1 MQKVVYI
8 DSIFFVNFMMDMML
22 LYLTGK
28 TICGKISFRRLLLGS
43 LIGAGGYC
51 LILCLSFFFCREELI
66 LGMFPLAFLMV
77 KAGCRVTGVKGVLR
91 GVGYVFTYAFLIG
104 GVMLFLLKQFPF
116 LRKNRESILVILAA
130 GCFGFFLCRELLI
143 HIKRKKQN
151 VFYRVFLNGD
161 ERELQILGLIDTG
174 NGLTDPVSGQPVAI
188 MEETVWNEMQKE
200 KRPEK
205 YKVIPFH
212 SIGKKRGILEGYE
225 VERIEIECES
235 EKKELTNVTIAVFQ
249 GKLSVKGDYQIILP
263 PQWSF

>member
-8 DSIFFVNFMMDMML
+8 DSIFFINFMMDMML

-28 TICGKISFRRLLLGS
+28 TIHGEVSFQKLCFGS

-51 LILCLSFFFCREELI
+51 IALCFSFHFAYAELI
-66 LGMFPLAFLMV
+66 LEMFPIAFLMV
-77 KAGCRVTGVKGVLR
+77 KVGCKVTGVKKVLR
-91 GVGYVFTYAFLIG
+91 GMGYMFTYAFLIG
-104 GVMLFLLKQFPF
+104 GVVLFLLRRFPF
-116 LRKNRESILVILAA
+116 FKRYHENVLVVLSA
-130 GCFGFFLCRELLI
+130 GCFGFFLCRELLLYL
-143 HIKRKKQN
+143 KRKKQN
-151 VFYRVFLNGD
+151 VFCRVILNGD
-161 ERELQILGLIDTG
+161 ERKLQIMGLIDTG
-174 NGLTDPVSGQPVAI
+174 NGLIDPINGQPVAV
-188 MEETVWNEMQKE
+188 MEEAVWHEMEKE

-225 VERIEIECES
+225 VEKIEIECES
-235 EKKELTNVTIAVFQ
+235 EKKELTNVTIAVFR

>member
-1 MQKVVYI
+1 M
-8 DSIFFVNFMMDMML
+8 
-22 LYLTGK
+22 
-28 TICGKISFRRLLLGS
+28 
-43 LIGAGGYC
+43 
-51 LILCLSFFFCREELI
+51 
-66 LGMFPLAFLMV
+66 
-77 KAGCRVTGVKGVLR
+77 
-91 GVGYVFTYAFLIG
+91 
-104 GVMLFLLKQFPF
+104 
-116 LRKNRESILVILAA
+116 
-130 GCFGFFLCRELLI
+130 
-143 HIKRKKQN
+143 
-151 VFYRVFLNGD
+151 FLNGD